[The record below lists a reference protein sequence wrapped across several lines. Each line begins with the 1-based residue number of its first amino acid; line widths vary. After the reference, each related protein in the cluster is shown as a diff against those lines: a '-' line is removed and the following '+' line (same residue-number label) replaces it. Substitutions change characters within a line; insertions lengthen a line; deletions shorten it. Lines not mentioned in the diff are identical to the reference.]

1 MYNLP
6 DDDGRLAEL
15 SAVENPSA
23 LADEIALARFVTE
36 RAAQR
41 EQFGLCLAGLNVLA
55 KLSSGHQAALIRA
68 SQHLDRQSVIGF
80 GRLIV
85 EILWHSV
92 DTLPLSQ
99 DQKSNFVD
107 DFLKE
112 FTAALEATHNGE
124 KKQSQP
130 LLLENKK

>member
-1 MYNLP
+1 MYRLP

-23 LADEIALARFVTE
+23 LADEIALARFITE

-41 EQFGLCLAGLNVLA
+41 EQFGLSLAGLNTLTKLA
-55 KLSSGHQAALIRA
+55 NAHQSALIRA
-68 SQHLDRQSVIGF
+68 SQHLDKQSVIGF

-99 DQKSNFVD
+99 DQKADFVD
-107 DFLKE
+107 GFLQR
-112 FTAALEATHNGE
+112 FMAALEATHNGE
-124 KKQSQP
+124 RKQSEP
-130 LLLENKK
+130 LLLEKSK